1 MNFILSL
8 RNIKNILP
16 LLMVA
21 GCFFFGA
28 LASCMDDEDYTLSSE
43 ARLEFSTDTVAFDT
57 VISGRPT
64 NTYTFMVY
72 NRNDA
77 AVRLVSV
84 GLEKG
89 SDSPFRVNVDGT
101 FLTGGS
107 GTDFEIAANDSMR
120 VFLEMT
126 AAEHDS
132 DTPVETVDK
141 LFFQL
146 ANGVRQHVTLTAYG
160 QDVVELDAM
169 VLSRDTLLNARRPYH
184 VLDSLVVAEGAT
196 LTIGEGVCFYF
207 EAGASL
213 VVHGTLLV
221 QGSATHPVMFRGDRL
236 GNMFSDQPYD
246 RIPGQWGGIA
256 FTSTSYGN
264 IINHADIHSG
274 NYGVR
279 VDSADASREKLQ
291 LLNSIVHNVKG
302 DAFSARSAY
311 VTAINTQL
319 TNAGGNCVT
328 LRGGDNVFIHCT
340 IANFYAFAGGRGV
353 ALDFAN
359 YDGDVRLPLQNAAFL
374 NCIITG
380 YSSDEVMGAQSERYV
395 EDAFNYVFRSCLLN
409 TPQVDDPRI
418 VNCLWD
424 NDEHNVCREKNFV
437 PDFDLDK
444 LIFKFSLSPQ
454 SQAVGTADL
463 DLSQQYAPTDMLGID
478 RLADG
483 HPNMGC
489 YQTVVQQEE

>member
-1 MNFILSL
+1 MFPL
-8 RNIKNILP
+8 RQLERLLP
-16 LLMVA
+16 LLLPAVCCCL
-21 GCFFFGA
+21 GV
-28 LASCMDDEDYTLSSE
+28 LASCMDDEGYTLSPD

-72 NRNDA
+72 NRNDE
-77 AVRLVSV
+77 AVRLARV

-89 SDSPFRVNVDGT
+89 SESPFRVNVDGT

-132 DTPVETVDK
+132 DTPVETIDK
-141 LFFQL
+141 LLFRLQ
-146 ANGVRQHVTLTAYG
+146 NGVQQHVTLTAYG
-160 QDVVELDAM
+160 QDVVELDGV

-184 VLDSLVVAEGAT
+184 VLDSLVVAEGTT
-196 LTIGEGVCFYF
+196 LTIGEGVRFYF

-221 QGSATHPVMFRGDRL
+221 QGTAAHPVVFRGDRL

-246 RIPGQWGGIA
+246 RIPGQWGGITI
-256 FTSTSYGN
+256 TSTSYGN
-264 IINHADIHSG
+264 IIAHADIHSG

-279 VDSADASREKLQ
+279 IDSADTGREKLQ
-291 LLNSIVHNVKG
+291 LLNSILHNVKG
-302 DAFSARSAY
+302 DALSARSAY
-311 VTAINTQL
+311 VTAVNTQL

-359 YDGDVRLPLQNAAFL
+359 YDGDARLPLLNAAFL

-380 YSSDEVMGAQSERYV
+380 YSSDEVMGAQSERYAD
-395 EDAFNYVFRSCLLN
+395 DAFNYLFRSCLLN
-409 TPQVDDPRI
+409 TPPVDDPRI

-424 NDEHNVCREKNFV
+424 NEEHPVSRDKNFA
-437 PDFDLDK
+437 PEFDLDK
-444 LIFKFSLSPQ
+444 LIFTFTLSPR
-454 SQAVGTADL
+454 SMAVGTADPE
-463 DLSQQYAPTDMLGID
+463 LSLQYAPTDIMGID
-478 RLADG
+478 RTAEG
-483 HPNMGC
+483 RPNMGC
-489 YQTVVQQEE
+489 YQAVWQAEE

>member
-1 MNFILSL
+1 MNSKFSL
-8 RNIKNILP
+8 RIIRNILP

-21 GCFFFGA
+21 GCFISGG
-28 LASCMDDEDYTLSSE
+28 LVSCMDDDDYTTSTD

-72 NRNDA
+72 NRNDK

-84 GLEKG
+84 GLERG
-89 SDSPFRVNVDGT
+89 SESPFRVNVDGT

-107 GTDFEIAANDSMR
+107 GTDFEIAAKDSLR

-126 AAEHDS
+126 AVEHDS

-146 ANGVRQHVTLTAYG
+146 ESGLRQHVTLIAYG
-160 QDVVELDAM
+160 QDVVLLDGR
-169 VLSRDTLLNARRPYH
+169 VLQQDTALMASRPYH

-196 LTIGEGVCFYF
+196 LTLGEGTTFYF

-213 VVHGTLLV
+213 VVHGTLVV
-221 QGSATHPVMFRGDRL
+221 QGSAAKPVMFRGDRL

-246 RIPGQWGGIA
+246 RIPGQWGGIT

-279 VDSADASREKLQ
+279 VDSADVGREKLQ
-291 LLNSIVHNVKG
+291 LLNTLVHNVKG
-302 DAFSARSAY
+302 DALSARSAY
-311 VTAINTQL
+311 VTVVNSQL

-409 TPQVDDPRI
+409 TPAVEDPRI

-424 NDEHNVCREKNFV
+424 NDEHEVCREKNFA

-444 LIFKFSLSPQ
+444 LIFTFFLSPQ
-454 SQAVGTADL
+454 SQAVGTADAEL
-463 DLSQQYAPTDMLGID
+463 TEQYAPTDMHGIS
-478 RLADG
+478 RMLEG
-483 HPNMGC
+483 SPNMGC
-489 YQTVVQQEE
+489 YQTVVQLEE